1 VLSGLCEAVGDRVNQ
16 GRGMHAPTVPVL
28 VELRSWQ
35 TSIVDLIRNG
45 LKRHGLG
52 LSIEQVQALVDDSQF
67 LLLIDGVNE
76 LPSEAT
82 RADVTNF

>member
-1 VLSGLCEAVGDRVNQ
+1 
-16 GRGMHAPTVPVL
+16 MHAPPTVPVL